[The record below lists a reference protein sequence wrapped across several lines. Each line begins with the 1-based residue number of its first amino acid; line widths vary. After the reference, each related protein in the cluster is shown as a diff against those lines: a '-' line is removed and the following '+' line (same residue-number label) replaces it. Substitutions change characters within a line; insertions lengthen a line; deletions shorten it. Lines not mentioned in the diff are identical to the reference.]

1 MRIVLWDIDGTL
13 LLNSAT
19 AGAST
24 TTRSGRSRC
33 APAPGEP
40 HAVEHGKTDGQIL
53 SERLERWGGDP
64 ALFDA
69 VSRRMDELSDAYLTD
84 AARRRAAPGV
94 DAALHAVAAA
104 GWTNGLLTG
113 NSPHRA
119 RVKLQGA
126 GIDVDAFDW
135 DRSWFGD
142 HHLRRS
148 DLTAAARAEL
158 GGRRDRRDPR
168 RHTRGRRGGR
178 CGRLPVPRRRHR
190 RVRGGGAAGHL
201 RGRRRARP
209 GRGPARAARS
219 AGCSPK
225 VIRGLSAPGGVR
237 RPQAPSATTAGTLEV
252 RAGRGGSGR

>member
-13 LLNSAT
+13 LLNSST
-19 AGAST
+19 AGAFYHDAI
-24 TTRSGRSRC
+24 REVAGV
-33 APAPGEP
+33 APGPGEP
-40 HAVEHGKTDGQIL
+40 RAVEHGKTDGQIL
-53 SERLERWGGDP
+53 SERLARWGGDP

-84 AARRRAAPGV
+84 AARRQAAPGV
-94 DAALHAVAAA
+94 DAALQAVAAA

-148 DLTAAARAEL
+148 DLTAAARADLGDATAVILGDTPADGEAADAVGFPFLAVATGAYTEEEL
-158 GGRRDRRDPR
+158 RSTSAVVVVPDLVEG
-168 RHTRGRRGGR
+168 
-178 CGRLPVPRRRHR
+178 LPALLDAL
-190 RVRGGGAAGHL
+190 GA
-201 RGRRRARP
+201 
-209 GRGPARAARS
+209 
-219 AGCSPK
+219 
-225 VIRGLSAPGGVR
+225 V
-237 RPQAPSATTAGTLEV
+237 
-252 RAGRGGSGR
+252 